1 MCIRY
6 IVYKIV
12 TVFKSIK
19 INIGHEK
26 FLFDNLLIW
35 DFSTEFPLDFKALFY
50 LGSKTQR
57 LNYILRKFFI
67 CERIFRGLVWFL
79 WVSRVAIG
87 TPSPNKIVRDTYDW
101 HVKRSFVF
109 TMYVHS
115 HWNMYFPVL
124 RSATS
129 ARTGKTDSTRT
140 VNCSQ
145 GLRVCRKTVVV
156 LASPT
161 AIAPSY
167 VKRASLKNLKIIV
180 LFSQDGQQT
189 TTHRCTCTTTVYSW
203 LGLQINRTQNL
214 HAPPWLANPYFIY
227 KNPKHFKF

>member
-87 TPSPNKIVRDTYDW
+87 TPSPKKIVRDTYDW
-101 HVKRSFVF
+101 HVKRSFV
-109 TMYVHS
+109 
-115 HWNMYFPVL
+115 L
-124 RSATS
+124 
-129 ARTGKTDSTRT
+129 
-140 VNCSQ
+140 
-145 GLRVCRKTVVV
+145 
-156 LASPT
+156 
-161 AIAPSY
+161 
-167 VKRASLKNLKIIV
+167 
-180 LFSQDGQQT
+180 
-189 TTHRCTCTTTVYSW
+189 RCTCIHIGTCIFLSYDPPPQP
-203 LGLQINRTQNL
+203 GLAKPTA
-214 HAPPWLANPYFIY
+214 HARSIVA
-227 KNPKHFKF
+227 KA

>member
-87 TPSPNKIVRDTYDW
+87 TPSPKKIVRDTYDW
-101 HVKRSFVF
+101 HVKRPLFVLCCTLDHF
-109 TMYVHS
+109 NTIFNATIS
-115 HWNMYFPVL
+115 HGSYDGF
-124 RSATS
+124 
-129 ARTGKTDSTRT
+129 KTRSTRT
-140 VNCSQ
+140 VTKHV
-145 GLRVCRKTVVV
+145 R
-156 LASPT
+156 P
-161 AIAPSY
+161 
-167 VKRASLKNLKIIV
+167 IV
-180 LFSQDGQQT
+180 TEALVRGCCYG
-189 TTHRCTCTTTVYSW
+189 H
-203 LGLQINRTQNL
+203 L
-214 HAPPWLANPYFIY
+214 
-227 KNPKHFKF
+227 